1 MSSPSQKDNQPTI
14 CDFVPGYAYY
24 NGIGHSLAETLVNLI
39 EWLLGLR
46 R

>member
-1 MSSPSQKDNQPTI
+1 MFSPNQNANQPTI
-14 CDFVPGYAYY
+14 CDLVPGYAYY
-24 NGIGHSLAETLVNLI
+24 NGIGYSLAESLVNLI

>member
-1 MSSPSQKDNQPTI
+1 MINPNQKANQPTI

-24 NGIGHSLAETLVNLI
+24 NGIGYGLAETLNNLI